1 MMLTDVAVVSLVGL
15 LLSLYAGY
23 VERAFKKNEAYKAAC
38 DLSDRVSCTRTF
50 ASPYAT
56 LFGISNAYLGI
67 LFYTGMLLLALGG
80 YTTLAFIG
88 AVGSI
93 AASLLFAY
101 ILYFKIKTLCVVC
114 TSIYVVNILLL
125 FFTYQY
131 L

>member
-1 MMLTDVAVVSLVGL
+1 MMLTDVAIVSLAGL
-15 LLSLYAGY
+15 FLSVYAGY
-23 VERAFKKNEAYKAAC
+23 VERKLKKNEAYKAAC

-56 LFGISNAYLGI
+56 LFGISNAYLGV
-67 LFYTGMLLLALGG
+67 LFYSGMLVLALGG

-101 ILYFKIKTLCVVC
+101 ILYVKIKTFCLVC

-125 FFTYQY
+125 VLTYRY